1 MKALEI
7 SGITYSY
14 NQSVDRSGIA
24 ENEYALRDF
33 SMSVQSGQFHALL
46 GPNGAGKTT
55 LMRLITGQLRGYI
68 GDVFIY
74 GHKKWGKEVLNSI
87 GYAPQPISVYTTL
100 TAMENLRIFGV
111 MAGLSKDSLNRQSKE
126 VLEETGL
133 SSHAQKRVSTYSG
146 GMLRRLNLAVA
157 LLHSPQLLLLDEPT
171 VGVDPQSRNHIYET
185 LKKINAAG
193 ITIVLCTHIMDE
205 AQRLCSRVTLLDK
218 GSVIFSGDM
227 KEIDNLEKF
236 FLERTGRGLRDEN

>member
-7 SGITYSY
+7 SGITFSY
-14 NQSVDRSGIA
+14 NQSVDKSGIA
-24 ENEYALRDF
+24 GNEYALRDF
-33 SMSVQSGQFHALL
+33 SMSVESGQFHALL

-55 LMRLITGQLRGYI
+55 LMRLITGQLRGYTGEI
-68 GDVFIY
+68 NIY
-74 GHKKWGKEVLNSI
+74 GYKNTNKEALSLI

-111 MAGLSKDSLNRQSKE
+111 MAGLPEERLKQRSRE
-126 VLEETGL
+126 VLAETGL
-133 SSHAQKRVSTYSG
+133 LSYAQKRVSTYSG

-171 VGVDPQSRNHIYET
+171 VGVDPQSRHHIYEL
-185 LKKINAAG
+185 LKKMNTAG
-193 ITIVLCTHIMDE
+193 VTVVLCTHIMDE

-227 KEIDNLEKF
+227 NEIDNLEKF